1 MRLIDAD
8 MLKEQIDKQIEIYY
22 NDNGGGIHLAEEVIE
37 WVELMMPT
45 VDAESVIRCKDCI
58 YCKAYNDV
66 WYLPKKDALVCI
78 NDEIE
83 VNADDYCS
91 WGERKK

>member
-1 MRLIDAD
+1 MGRLIDAD
-8 MLKEQIDKQIEIYY
+8 KLIKDVLDLPNCENGFSDTYDKATIIAYIDEQ
-22 NDNGGGIHLAEEVIE
+22 
-37 WVELMMPT
+37 PT
-45 VDAESVIRCKDCI
+45 VDAKPIVKCKDCV

-78 NDEIE
+78 NDETE

-91 WGERKK
+91 WGERK

>member
-1 MRLIDAD
+1 MRLIDAEK
-8 MLKEQIDKQIEIYY
+8 LKTHYAWWEGKMEVTKKDIDTIVDLQ
-22 NDNGGGIHLAEEVIE
+22 
-37 WVELMMPT
+37 PT
-45 VDAESVIRCKDCI
+45 VEAEPIVRCKDCV

-78 NDEIE
+78 KDEIE

-91 WGERKK
+91 WGR